1 MGVLKKLA
9 SETALYGVST
19 ILGRLFNYVLVPIH
33 TSLFLPSQL
42 AVQVELYAYAGVAFT
57 IYTYGMET
65 TYFRF
70 ANASD
75 NKQNYYNLI
84 QSAIITSSLIM
95 SGLLILLA
103 TPLTELMGFSGE
115 QTVFVWMAVIM
126 ATDAIVAI
134 PFARLRLEKQAK
146 RFVAAKLVN
155 IGLNV
160 GLNFFFLYFCRD
172 VNSGKYLPE
181 IKPLVDTFYRPEI
194 APRYIVLA
202 NLVANLVFF
211 WMLRRQ
217 FTHFKFVFNAQ
228 LFKPVWQ
235 YAYPIL
241 IMSLAGV
248 TNMMSDRMFLRY
260 LLPEGFY
267 PGRSSEDALG
277 IYGNCYKL
285 SIFMNLAIQAFKYA
299 AEPFFFSKAE
309 DKNAPLLFA
318 RVMQWFIIVCIV
330 IWLAVS
336 LNLDLL
342 GLILRRPIYREGL
355 AVVPILLLAFLFL
368 GIYYNLTTWFKLTNK
383 TRYGTFITLAGATCN
398 VLLNFLLVPQLGY
411 MGSALTFMFS
421 SFLMVALCYWL
432 GQKYYPVPY
441 NVASAV
447 FYVLSAGLLIYLAYP
462 IKSANF
468 WLSFTYH
475 SALLGLYFLVILVI
489 ERDAIPL
496 KIKQKIKI
504 LG

>member
-33 TSLFLPSQL
+33 TALFLPSQL
-42 AVQVELYAYAGVAFT
+42 AVQVSLYAYAGVAFSL
-57 IYTYGMET
+57 YTYGMET

-70 ANASD
+70 AKD
-75 NKQNYYNLI
+75 DKQGYYNLI
-84 QSAIITSSLIM
+84 QSAIITSSLVM

-103 TPLTELMGFSGE
+103 TPLSELIGFSGE

-126 ATDAIVAI
+126 ATDAVMAI
-134 PFARLRLEKQAK
+134 PFARLRLEKKAK
-146 RFVAAKLVN
+146 AFVSAKLTN
-155 IGLNV
+155 IVLNV

-172 VNSGKYLPE
+172 INAGKYLPE
-181 IKPLVDTFYRPEI
+181 LKPLIDTFYRPEI

-202 NLVANLVFF
+202 NLIANLAFF
-211 WMLRRQ
+211 WLLRRQ
-217 FTHFKFVFNAQ
+217 FTDFKFVFNAQ
-228 LFKPVWQ
+228 LFKPVWR

-241 IMSLAGV
+241 IMNLAAV
-248 TNMMSDRMFLRY
+248 TNMMSDRIFLNR

-309 DKNAPLLFA
+309 DKNAPLVFA
-318 RVMQWFIIVCIV
+318 RVMHWFIVVCVV
-330 IWLAVS
+330 IWLVVS

-355 AVVPILLLAFLFL
+355 AVVPVLLLAFLFL

-383 TRYGTFITLAGATCN
+383 TSYGTFITLAGAACN
-398 VLLNFLLVPQLGY
+398 VLLNFLLVPQFGY
-411 MGSALTFMFS
+411 MGSAFTFMFS
-421 SFLMVALCYWL
+421 SFLMMAVCYLL
-432 GQKYYPVPY
+432 GQKHYPVPY
-441 NVASAV
+441 NVASAA

-462 IKSANF
+462 IKSANLGLAF
-468 WLSFTYH
+468 AYH

-489 ERDAIPL
+489 ERDIIPL
-496 KIKQKIKI
+496 KIRKRIRI